1 MATVIIPTPLRKF
14 TNNTAR
20 LQVSP
25 GTIHSTFRE
34 LTQNFPDLK
43 KHLLDEDGNIRSYVN
58 IFIGNDDIRDLQQA
72 DTAVKED
79 AVISIVPAIAGGSPE
94 THGAPRPNE
103 SASTDSHSSTTS
115 AGTPSSAAPS
125 GTPGPS
131 PTASAGAPF
140 SKEELARYN
149 RHIIIPGFG
158 MEAQLKLKAAKVLV
172 IGSGGLGSPVLLYLA
187 AAGVGTIGI
196 VDFDVVDDSNL
207 QRQVL
212 FGVDAIGKPKVEAA
226 RRRLES
232 LNPYIKLHVYN
243 THLNS
248 QNALEILKDYDVIA
262 DGTDNFPTRYLV
274 NDASVLLGKPNVYAS
289 IFQFEGQVS
298 VFNYRNAHGELGPNY
313 RDLYPTP
320 PPPGLVPSC
329 AEGGVLGVLP
339 GIIGSLQAL
348 EVIKVITGV
357 GDTLSGRF
365 YIFDALNFESR
376 TFTIR
381 RRKDNPVNGENPTI
395 TALIDYEQFC
405 GMRAVEERHLK
416 EITAKELY
424 DWQVRGEKFQLID
437 VREPHEYD
445 IVNIG
450 AELIPLGSVTDN
462 SNKID
467 RDIPVVLHC
476 KVGGRSAKAIRE
488 LEEKFGFTNLYNL
501 KGGILAY
508 IDEVQPELTK
518 Y

>member
-20 LQVSP
+20 LQVSA
-25 GTIHSTFRE
+25 GTIQDTVQALVTS
-34 LTQNFPDLK
+34 FPDLK
-43 KHLLDEDGNIRSYVN
+43 RHLLDEGGNIRSYVN
-58 IFIGNDDIRDLQQA
+58 IFIGNDDIRDLQKEN
-72 DTAVKED
+72 TAVKED
-79 AVISIVPAIAGGSPE
+79 AVISIVPAIAGGAPDHASNGQSSPD
-94 THGAPRPNE
+94 R
-103 SASTDSHSSTTS
+103 
-115 AGTPSSAAPS
+115 
-125 GTPGPS
+125 
-131 PTASAGAPF
+131 PF
-140 SKEELARYN
+140 SREELARYN

-158 MEAQLKLKAAKVLV
+158 MEAQQKLQAAKVLV

-212 FGVDAIGKPKVEAA
+212 FGVDEIGKPKVEAA
-226 RRRLES
+226 KRRLEA
-232 LNPYIKLHVYN
+232 LNPYIKLEIYN

-248 QNALEILKDYDVIA
+248 GNALDIIRNYDVIA

-298 VFNYRNAHGELGPNY
+298 VFNYRDANGNAGPNY

-357 GDTLSGRF
+357 GETLSGRF

-376 TFTIR
+376 TFNIR
-381 RRKDNPVNGENPTI
+381 PREDNPINGKNPTI
-395 TALIDYEQFC
+395 TGLIDYEQFC
-405 GMRAVEERHLK
+405 GMRAIEEKPIK

-450 AELIPLGSVTDN
+450 GELIPVGTIGANGDRVDTDR
-462 SNKID
+462 K
-467 RDIPVVLHC
+467 VVIHC
-476 KVGGRSAKAIRE
+476 KSGARSARAIRE
-488 LEEKFGFTNLYNL
+488 LEEKFHLTNLYNL

-508 IDEVQPELTK
+508 IDEVKPELTK